1 MAKCTT
7 SQWCIFF
14 SFMIVAELI
23 KHIEQWAP
31 PGAAWEKDNVGL
43 QVGDSTTRISN
54 VFLCLELSGNA
65 LDEAIEKNC
74 NFIFTHHPFIF
85 RPIKSLDTARN
96 PKAAIIKK
104 LLNNNISLFSAHTNL
119 DFTKGGVS
127 YVLAEK
133 LKLKNINFLVNEDS
147 NQVKLVVFIPE
158 DDTEKVAE
166 VIFNSGGGII
176 GEYKNCSYRLGG
188 TGTFKGS
195 ENSSPKVG
203 SKEKFEKVNE
213 TRLEVLVDKWKL
225 NKVLG
230 SMLEAHP
237 YEEPAYDI
245 YPLQNKNVNYGFGA
259 IGELENEITQ
269 GEFLAFVSENL
280 GLQGLRF
287 TSGKNDK
294 IKKVAV
300 CGGSGS
306 DLVDS
311 AIKADADAFVTAD
324 IKYHTFQDAENNILL
339 VDAGHYETEIHVL
352 KEVKRRVEKFFEQ
365 FGHSGE
371 VFEFSG
377 STNPTKFYYNK
388 LGDK

>member
-1 MAKCTT
+1 
-7 SQWCIFF
+7 
-14 SFMIVAELI
+14 MIVAELI

-54 VFLCLELSGNA
+54 VFLCLELSGEA
-65 LDEAIEKNC
+65 LDEALDKNC

-85 RPIKSLDTARN
+85 RPIKSLDTAKN

-104 LLNNNISLFSAHTNL
+104 ILNNNVTLFSAHTNL

-127 YVLAEK
+127 FVLANK
-133 LKLKNINFLVNEDS
+133 LNLENINFLVNEDS
-147 NQVKLVVFIPE
+147 NQIKLVVFIPE
-158 DDTEKVAE
+158 NDSEKVADA
-166 VIFNSGGGII
+166 IFKAGGGII
-176 GEYKNCSYRLGG
+176 GEYNNCSYRLNG

-195 ENSSPKVG
+195 ENSNPSIG
-203 SKEKFEKVNE
+203 TKENFEKVNE

-237 YEEPAYDI
+237 YEEPAYDV

-259 IGELENEITQ
+259 IGYLNESMTRDQ
-269 GEFLAFVSENL
+269 FLAMLSENL

-287 TSGKNDK
+287 TNGKSND

-311 AIKADADAFVTAD
+311 AIRAGADAFVTAD

-352 KEVKRRVEKFFEQ
+352 KEVKRRVENYFSQSK
-365 FGHSGE
+365 HNGE

-388 LGDK
+388 SGDE